1 MGLPL
6 VVLGGPLLAFAAL
19 ALLPPLRRTGRLG
32 AWVSILGVGA
42 SLAASLALAA
52 FYRSHPEPASFELV
66 WIGLER
72 FPAVR
77 AGLLLDGLSVA
88 MLPLISLVSLLV
100 QVYSLGYMSAETG
113 PSLGRYYAFH
123 SLFAFSMLG
132 FVLSHN
138 TLQAYAFWEL
148 VGLCSYLLIGFWYRR
163 PEAARAA
170 VKAFWTTRL
179 GDAGFAVGVVLL
191 WAAGGSFVFEE
202 LFREA
207 AAGRLAGP
215 VLAVAVGGLFLGA
228 MGKSAQF
235 PLHVWLP
242 DAMEGPTP
250 VSALIHAATM
260 VAAGVFLMLRV
271 SPLLAAAP
279 VVASWVLSVG
289 ALSALVAA
297 SMAVVERD
305 IKRVLAYSTVS
316 QLGYMTAAAGAGATA
331 ASLFHLTTHGFFKAL
346 LFLAAGS
353 VIHAVGTNDI
363 FRMGG
368 LARPMPWTAGCFLA
382 GAAALAGIFP
392 ASGFFSKEEILA
404 AVWRGGHSAVFAA
417 LLATA
422 ALTAFYIC
430 RVFFVAFLGPRTSA
444 GDPHESPPVMT
455 VPMVALGG
463 LVAGAGILGAP
474 IESLLRGSISVPAG
488 AEGSS
493 NAGLALPLAA
503 SGAGL
508 AGIAVAWLGY
518 GAAWFSPAAAADRL
532 GPLTRLLERRYFLDD
547 LFLLLYRAAYLGVGR
562 ALGWVDRYVV
572 DGVVNLL
579 TWATAEGAR
588 AARRI
593 HTGRVQDALY
603 AVALGLLLLVLLAS
617 YR

>member
-19 ALLPPLRRTGRLG
+19 ALLPPLRRAGRLA
-32 AWVSILGVGA
+32 AWVAILGAGA
-42 SLAASLALAA
+42 SLAASLALVAS
-52 FYRSHPEPASFELV
+52 YRAHPDPASFELV

-88 MLPLISLVSLLV
+88 MLPLISLVSFLV
-100 QVYSLGYMSAETG
+100 QVYSLGYMSGETG

-179 GDAGFAVGVVLL
+179 GDVGFAVGVVLL
-191 WAAGGSFVFEE
+191 WAAGGSIVFEE

-207 AAGRLAGP
+207 AGGRLAGP
-215 VLAVAVGGLFLGA
+215 LLAVAVGGLFLGA

-271 SPLLAAAP
+271 SPLLLAAP
-279 VVASWVLSVG
+279 AVASWVVSIG
-289 ALSALVAA
+289 ALSAIVAA
-297 SMAVVERD
+297 SLAVVERD

-316 QLGYMTAAAGAGATA
+316 QLGTMMAAAGAGAVA
-331 ASLFHLTTHGFFKAL
+331 ASLFHLVTHGFFKAL

-353 VIHAVGTNDI
+353 LIHALGTNDI

-392 ASGFFSKEEILA
+392 ASGFFSKEEILL
-404 AVWRGGHSAVFAA
+404 AVWGGGHTAAFAA
-417 LLATA
+417 LFATA
-422 ALTAFYIC
+422 ALTAFYIS
-430 RVFFVAFLGPRTSA
+430 RVFFVAFLGPRPSTAS
-444 GDPHESPPVMT
+444 PHESPPVMT
-455 VPMVALGG
+455 APMMVLAGLAAAAGVLGG
-463 LVAGAGILGAP
+463 PL
-474 IESLLRGSISVPAG
+474 ESLLRGSISLPAG
-488 AEGSS
+488 ATESS
-493 NAGLALPLAA
+493 NGGAALPLAA

-518 GAAWFSPAAAADRL
+518 RAAWFSPAAAAERL
-532 GPLTRLLERRYFLDD
+532 GPLTRLVERRYYLDD
-547 LFLLLYRAAYLGVGR
+547 LFLFLYRTAYLGLGR
-562 ALGWVDRYVV
+562 ALGWLDRYVV
-572 DGVVNLL
+572 DGVVNLV
-579 TWATAEGAR
+579 TWATAEA
-588 AARRI
+588 AATARRV

-603 AVALGLLLLVLLAS
+603 AVALGLMLLVLLVS